1 MHVSNTHFHKQ
12 NGREVGNFDLAVW
25 EREGHNLLLVGSY
38 VKFAQ
43 NSTMQS
49 HLLDTVDRL
58 LAKLALTTSYG
69 ASDTALITSPHANRR
84 YGVA

>member
-1 MHVSNTHFHKQ
+1 M
-12 NGREVGNFDLAVW
+12 W
-25 EREGHNLLLVGSY
+25 ERERENIVLVDSY
-38 VKFAQ
+38 AKFAQ
-43 NSTMQS
+43 NPTMQS
-49 HLLDTVDRL
+49 HLLDTADRL